1 MKYSGERVCI
11 QPPVVLSS
19 RKVLCRW
26 LSVRQPQ
33 PKGPPSTGTQ
43 IKARAYARAPLP
55 ASAEALLKSG
65 LLAEALQSGPPDDFE
80 PAAAVDMTMA
90 SYVAGRKLDL
100 NGRAELLQCGPVSC
114 DVAWRPAWDD
124 QLARRAQR
132 EPIGAGVRDVVTC
145 SGCTLWTVC
154 GWLERT
160 AEEWSMLRCLH
171 MNNSILMLESCLSM
185 SAQGPKGFHGW
196 RHRSSGA
203 IATFTRLLA
212 LYLMRLHEIV

>member
-1 MKYSGERVCI
+1 MGACRHNCD

-33 PKGPPSTGTQ
+33 PKGAPSTGTQ

-65 LLAEALQSGPPDDFE
+65 LLAEALEGGPADDFE
-80 PAAAVDMTMA
+80 QAAAVDMTMA

-100 NGRAELLQCGPVSC
+100 NGRAELLQRGPVSC

-145 SGCTLWTVC
+145 SGCTLWTVR

-160 AEEWSMLRCLH
+160 AEEWSILRCLH
-171 MNNSILMLESCLSM
+171 LNKSILMLESCLSM

>member
-1 MKYSGERVCI
+1 M

-65 LLAEALQSGPPDDFE
+65 LLAEALQTGPTDDFE

-100 NGRAELLQCGPVSC
+100 NGRAELLQRGPVSC

-145 SGCTLWTVC
+145 SGCTLWTVR

-160 AEEWSMLRCLH
+160 AEEWSILRCLH
-171 MNNSILMLESCLSM
+171 LNKSSLMLESCLSM